1 VSGSTLRFSRDYDL
15 PVEIVWDALID
26 PDLVAGWLAD
36 ATIDPRVGGAYD
48 LEWSGPTA
56 LAATRGEITALQ
68 PFELLA
74 VSTSNIGDLEL
85 TLEVLEGG
93 TRGGATRL
101 GVTLVTDV
109 EPRFSAS
116 IGAHWLTNLDQLEDL
131 LRGRPVDWANWER
144 DRGPT
149 WRAHFASVRTTVR
162 N

>member
-1 VSGSTLRFSRDYDL
+1 MSGTTLRFSRDYDL

-36 ATIDPRVGGAYD
+36 ATIDLRVGGAYD
-48 LEWSGPTA
+48 LDWTGPTN
-56 LAATRGEITALQ
+56 LAVTRGEITALE
-68 PFELLA
+68 PFERLA
-74 VSTSNIGDLEL
+74 VTTSNIGELEL

-101 GVTLVTDV
+101 GVSLVTDV

-144 DRGPT
+144 DRGET
-149 WRAHFASVRTTVR
+149 WRAHFEESVRG
-162 N
+162 